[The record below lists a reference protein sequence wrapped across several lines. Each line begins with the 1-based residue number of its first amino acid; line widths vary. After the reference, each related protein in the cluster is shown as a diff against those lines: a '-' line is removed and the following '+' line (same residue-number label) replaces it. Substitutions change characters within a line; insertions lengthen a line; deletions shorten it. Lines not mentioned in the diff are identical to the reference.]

1 MGGAWP
7 FELME
12 GMAAAFPADNL
23 PDRVV
28 SDLAKETHDG
38 AENIEAALQ
47 GQTWTELSQEAL
59 DAQAKNIIALT
70 PEALAAYLPAFL
82 RAAIKNPEG
91 ESATYVFYAIAPLGQ
106 FDVFYAGTC
115 KMFTREQAKVVAEAL
130 RHMQAQPSFAHMQE
144 EFPPVIELWQRRA
157 DEA

>member
-12 GMAAAFPADNL
+12 GMAAAFPADGV
-23 PDRVV
+23 PDCVV

-38 AENIEAALQ
+38 AEAIEAALQ
-47 GQTWTELSQEAL
+47 GQPWTEVSQETL

-70 PEALAAYLPAFL
+70 PEALRGYLPAFL

-91 ESATYVFYAIAPLGQ
+91 EAATYVFYAVAPLGQ
-106 FDVFYAGTC
+106 FEVFYEGTC
-115 KMFTREQAKVVAEAL
+115 KLFTPGQAAVVAAAL
-130 RHMQAQPSFAHMQE
+130 RHMQQQPSFRHMSE
-144 EFPPVIELWQRRA
+144 EFPPVIELWERRA
-157 DEA
+157 NES